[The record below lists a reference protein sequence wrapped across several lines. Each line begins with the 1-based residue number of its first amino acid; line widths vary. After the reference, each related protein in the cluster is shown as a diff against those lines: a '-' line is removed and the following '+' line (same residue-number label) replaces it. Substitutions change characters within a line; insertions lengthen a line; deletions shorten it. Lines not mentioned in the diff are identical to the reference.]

1 MTRVT
6 DARAA
11 GRLSLAV
18 LSIVAFAGTVHEAAA
33 QQATL
38 GAPIGANANGFRSVA
53 PGRRVTYVC
62 PATNASDAPVWGSG
76 PYHDDSAICV
86 AAIHAGVL
94 KEHQE
99 GVVTFV
105 TGPDAGTYTGS
116 TRNGVTTEN
125 WSGGTRSFAFD
136 TSGQPGT
143 IDWSTTGLAVP
154 VDFRQTVV
162 VRCPAADGAP
172 DGNGTYGTDVYDDS
186 SHICVAAVHAGAIT
200 ATGGVVQVTMAGAQT
215 TFTGSTRNGVTTQD
229 GGGSTSFRIAAAS
242 NLSSGNNATGAA
254 ASVTGITVSVDA
266 RGVPTVRWTAVPGA
280 TGYVVARWF
289 AGDAACC
296 NNFSPPGA
304 PLTTPTW
311 VDRGALPKLG
321 NYGYRVYATT
331 SSGTMVGE
339 TTFAWKGTTS
349 GGAPTAA
356 ARDPSASG
364 TLLATATALPQA
376 APAVVVDP
384 LEPRYR
390 VLLLGATV
398 RVGTKESTGS
408 DGLGDE
414 IYAAAVALQWDRSN
428 DMEKSRSVV
437 RTVEYG
443 DVSASAASA
452 DRIRAGTAS
461 AGTGGLKGG
470 DAVPDGFVAPAKN
483 SATKGTPSST
493 QFPLQVW
500 EGTLTAGVDA
510 VLIVPSLWER
520 DTADTAYRRYEAL
533 WKLYPFRG
541 VLLSAPVQV
550 QIKSPVPQVAVTVGS
565 ILTPATLISLTD
577 IGLGIID
584 RPLGLTPA
592 PLIEPYDDRV
602 ILVTRESLGGLTA
615 VGNSIDLPIRYSE
628 PNADPLLGGD
638 YTLYLRVERTQ

>member
-1 MTRVT
+1 
-6 DARAA
+6 
-11 GRLSLAV
+11 
-18 LSIVAFAGTVHEAAA
+18 
-33 QQATL
+33 
-38 GAPIGANANGFRSVA
+38 
-53 PGRRVTYVC
+53 
-62 PATNASDAPVWGSG
+62 
-76 PYHDDSAICV
+76 
-86 AAIHAGVL
+86 
-94 KEHQE
+94 
-99 GVVTFV
+99 
-105 TGPDAGTYTGS
+105 
-116 TRNGVTTEN
+116 
-125 WSGGTRSFAFD
+125 
-136 TSGQPGT
+136 
-143 IDWSTTGLAVP
+143 
-154 VDFRQTVV
+154 
-162 VRCPAADGAP
+162 
-172 DGNGTYGTDVYDDS
+172 
-186 SHICVAAVHAGAIT
+186 
-200 ATGGVVQVTMAGAQT
+200 
-215 TFTGSTRNGVTTQD
+215 
-229 GGGSTSFRIAAAS
+229 
-242 NLSSGNNATGAA
+242 
-254 ASVTGITVSVDA
+254 
-266 RGVPTVRWTAVPGA
+266 
-280 TGYVVARWF
+280 
-289 AGDAACC
+289 
-296 NNFSPPGA
+296 
-304 PLTTPTW
+304 
-311 VDRGALPKLG
+311 
-321 NYGYRVYATT
+321 
-331 SSGTMVGE
+331 
-339 TTFAWKGTTS
+339 
-349 GGAPTAA
+349 
-356 ARDPSASG
+356 
-364 TLLATATALPQA
+364 
-376 APAVVVDP
+376 VDP

-443 DVSASAASA
+443 DVSASAAAA

-500 EGTLTAGVDA
+500 EGPLTAGVDA